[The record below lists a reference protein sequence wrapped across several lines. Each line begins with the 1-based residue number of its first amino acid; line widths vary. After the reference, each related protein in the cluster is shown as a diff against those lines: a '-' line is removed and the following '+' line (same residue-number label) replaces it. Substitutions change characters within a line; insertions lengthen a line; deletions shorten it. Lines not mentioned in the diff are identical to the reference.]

1 MTDVFVMAS
10 LSISA
15 LLTLLTVLAVLGT
28 LAATR
33 LAPDTILMAA
43 LAFLMISGILTPG
56 EALAGFANPGVMTIA
71 ILYVVAAGLKE
82 TGAIQW
88 LAHRLL
94 GQPSRLRQ
102 AQLRVL
108 LPASGLSAFMNNTT
122 VVAMFIPAIQEWA
135 TRLKL
140 PPSKLLLPLS
150 YAAILG
156 GTCTLIGTSTNL
168 VVDGLLQSE
177 RGVQLA
183 MFELAWVGVPLV
195 IVGGG
200 FLYWFA
206 DRLLPDRQGALEQLE
221 SAREYS
227 VEVVVEEKGPLAGK
241 SIADAGLRNLAHG
254 YLADIER
261 HGRLLTAVPP
271 DTELAAGDI
280 LVFIGAPECAR
291 ELRRIHG
298 LRPANGDVQKLN
310 IAHHRRCLVE
320 AVIGPDFAGL
330 NQTVRESRFRSRYQA
345 VILSISRHG
354 RRLPGKV
361 GGHRLQVGDTLLL
374 ETAQDFVDQY
384 RYRKDFLLVSGLN
397 DSTPPD
403 FRKAPWAIGILA
415 AMVVISASGLL
426 SILEAALLAGGAML
440 ITRCVPASK
449 ARRYVDLSVL
459 IVIAASFALGAAMTK
474 TGAAA
479 QIAQWL
485 LLIDGLAPWVAL
497 ALVYLLTVVFTELIT
512 NNAAAVLMFPIAVAV
527 AEQLGVSFMPFAV
540 AIMFAASASFMTP
553 LGYQTNLMVLGPGG
567 YRFSDYLR
575 LGAPLS
581 LVVGITA
588 VGLIPWVW
596 SF

>member
-1 MTDVFVMAS
+1 MTLPAITTLALIVAV
-10 LSISA
+10 LSA
-15 LLTLLTVLAVLGT
+15 LALT
-28 LAATR
+28 R
-33 LAPDTILMAA
+33 IAPDVILMAA
-43 LAFLMISGILTPG
+43 LTFLVVAGILSPG
-56 EALAGFANPGVMTIA
+56 EALAGFSNPGVMTIA
-71 ILYVVAAGLKE
+71 TLYVVAAGLKE

-88 LAHRLL
+88 IAHALL
-94 GQPSRLRQ
+94 GQPKRLRQ

-135 TRLKL
+135 ARLGL

-177 RGVQLA
+177 QDVSLQ
-183 MFELAWVGVPLV
+183 MFELAWVGVPLLV
-195 IVGGG
+195 IAGG
-200 FLYWFA
+200 FIYALA
-206 DRLLPDRQGALEQLE
+206 ARLLPDRQGALEQLE
-221 SAREYS
+221 QAREYS
-227 VEVVVEEKGPLAGK
+227 VEVLVTAGGPLVGK
-241 SIADAGLRNLAHG
+241 TIRDAGLRSLTHG

-261 HGRLLTAVPP
+261 DDRLMTAVPP
-271 DTELAAGDI
+271 DTQLQAGDT

-298 LRPANGDVQKLN
+298 LKPAGGDVHKLD
-310 IAHHRRCLVE
+310 IANHHRCLVE
-320 AVIGPDFAGL
+320 AVIGPDFGGL

-354 RRLPGKV
+354 KRLPGKL
-361 GGHRLQVGDTLLL
+361 GEIRLQIGDTLLL
-374 ETAQDFVDQY
+374 EASQEFVPQY
-384 RYRKDFLLVSGLN
+384 RYRKDFLLVSALR

-403 FRKAPWAIGILA
+403 FRKAPLALGILGLL
-415 AMVVISASGLL
+415 VVASASGFLN
-426 SILEAALLAGGAML
+426 ILEAALLAAGAML
-440 ITRCVPASK
+440 MTRCVTASK

-459 IVIAASFALGAAMTK
+459 IVIAASFALGAAMSK
-474 TGAAA
+474 TGAAT

-485 LLIDGLAPWVAL
+485 LFMEGPSPWLAL
-497 ALVYLLTVVFTELIT
+497 ALVYAMTVLFTELIT
-512 NNAAAVLMFPIAVAV
+512 NNAAAVLMFPVAV
-527 AEQLGVSFMPFAV
+527 SVADQLGVDFMPFV
-540 AIMFAASASFMTP
+540 IAIMFAASASFMTP

-581 LVVGITA
+581 LIVGITA
-588 VGLIPWVW
+588 VGLIPLVW
-596 SF
+596 GF

>member
-1 MTDVFVMAS
+1 MPFE
-10 LSISA
+10 A
-15 LLTLLTVLAVLGT
+15 LFTLGVVVSVLIA
-28 LAATR
+28 LAMSR
-33 LAPDTILMAA
+33 VAPDTILMAA
-43 LAFLMISGILTPG
+43 LAVLMISGILTPG
-56 EALAGFANPGVMTIA
+56 EALAGFGNPGVMTIA
-71 ILYVVAAGLKE
+71 VLYVVAAGLKE

-94 GQPSRLRQ
+94 GQPQRLRQ

-122 VVAMFIPAIQEWA
+122 VVAMFIPAVQEWA
-135 TRLKL
+135 GRLKL

-150 YAAILG
+150 YAAIIG

-177 RGVQLA
+177 KGIGLA
-183 MFELAWVGVPLV
+183 MFSLAWVGVPVVL
-195 IVGGG
+195 IGGT
-200 FLYWFA
+200 FLYLFA
-206 DRLLPDRQGALEQLE
+206 DRLLPNRQGVLEQLE
-221 SAREYS
+221 QAREYS
-227 VEVVVEEKGPLAGK
+227 VEVVVDEKGPLVGK
-241 SIADAGLRNLAHG
+241 SIADAGLRHLSFG

-271 DTELAAGDI
+271 STELQAGDI
-280 LVFIGAPECAR
+280 LIFIGAPECAR

-298 LRPANGDVQKLN
+298 LKPASGDVHKLD
-310 IAHHRRCLVE
+310 IAHHQRCLVE
-320 AVIGPDFAGL
+320 AVLGPDFGGL

-354 RRLPGKV
+354 RRLPGKL
-361 GGHRLQVGDTLLL
+361 GDIRLQVGDTLLI

-384 RYRKDFLLVSGLN
+384 RYRKDFLLVSALN

-403 FRKAPWAIGILA
+403 FRRAPVAMGILA
-415 AMVVISASGLL
+415 AMVAASATGLL
-426 SILEAALLAGGAML
+426 SILEAALLAGGGML
-440 ITRCVPASK
+440 VTRCVPASK

-459 IVIAASFALGAAMTK
+459 VVIASSFALGAAMTK

-479 QIAQWL
+479 QVAQWL
-485 LLIDGLAPWVAL
+485 LLIEDLAPWAAL
-497 ALVYLLTVVFTELIT
+497 ALVYLMTVLFTELIT

-527 AEQLGVSFMPFAV
+527 AEQLGVSFMPFII

-567 YRFSDYLR
+567 YRFTDYLR

-581 LVVGITA
+581 LIVGITA
-588 VGLIPWVW
+588 VTLIPLVW

>member
-1 MTDVFVMAS
+1 MSIDALMTLGVIGA
-10 LSISA
+10 
-15 LLTLLTVLAVLGT
+15 VLAC
-28 LAATR
+28 LALTR
-33 LAPDTILMAA
+33 IAPDVILMAA
-43 LAFLMISGILTPG
+43 LASLVVTGILSPG
-56 EALAGFANPGVMTIA
+56 DALAGFSNPGVMTIA

-88 LAHRLL
+88 VAHRLL
-94 GQPSRLRQ
+94 GQPTRLRQ

-135 TRLKL
+135 ARLKL

-150 YAAILG
+150 YAAIIG

-168 VVDGLLQSE
+168 VVNGLLQTE
-177 RGVQLA
+177 RDMSLS
-183 MFELAWVGVPLV
+183 MFSLAWVGVPLV
-195 IVGGG
+195 LVGGT
-200 FLYWFA
+200 FLYLFA
-206 DRLLPDRQGALEQLE
+206 SRLLPDRQGVLEQLE
-221 SAREYS
+221 QAREYA
-227 VEVVVEEKGPLAGK
+227 VEVIVEAKGPLVGK
-241 SIADAGLRNLAHG
+241 TIADAGLRSLTHG

-271 DTELAAGDI
+271 DTELLAGDI

-298 LRPANGDVQKLN
+298 LRPAGGDVHKLD

-345 VILSISRHG
+345 VILSISRNG
-354 RRLPGKV
+354 KRLPGKL
-361 GGHRLQVGDTLLL
+361 GDIRFKVGDTLLL

-403 FRKAPWAIGILA
+403 FRRAPVALGILG
-415 AMVVISASGLL
+415 AMVAVSALGLL

-440 ITRCVPASK
+440 VTRCVPASK

-459 IVIAASFALGAAMTK
+459 IVIAASFALGAAMTQ
-474 TGAAA
+474 TGAAQ
-479 QIAQWL
+479 QIANWL
-485 LLIDGLAPWVAL
+485 LQIDDLSPWAAL
-497 ALVYLLTVVFTELIT
+497 ALVYLMTVVFTELIT
-512 NNAAAVLMFPIAVAV
+512 NNAAAVLMFPIAMAV
-527 AEQLGVSFMPFAV
+527 ADQLGVNFLPFAI
-540 AIMFAASASFMTP
+540 AIMFAASASFITP

-581 LVVGITA
+581 LIVAITA
-588 VGLIPWVW
+588 VGLIPLVW
-596 SF
+596 PF

>member
-1 MTDVFVMAS
+1 MSIDALATLGVIGVVLALLALTRIAADVILMAS
-10 LSISA
+10 LA
-15 LLTLLTVLAVLGT
+15 TLVV
-28 LAATR
+28 
-33 LAPDTILMAA
+33 
-43 LAFLMISGILTPG
+43 SGILTPG
-56 EALAGFANPGVMTIA
+56 EALAGFGNPGVMTIA
-71 ILYVVAAGLKE
+71 VLYVVAAGLKE

-94 GQPSRLRQ
+94 GQPQRLRQ

-135 TRLKL
+135 GRLRL

-150 YAAILG
+150 YAAIIG

-177 RGVQLA
+177 KGIGLA
-183 MFELAWVGVPLV
+183 MFSLAWVGIPVVL
-195 IVGGG
+195 IGGT
-200 FLYWFA
+200 FLYLFA
-206 DRLLPDRQGALEQLE
+206 DRLLPNRQGVLEQLE
-221 SAREYS
+221 QAREYS
-227 VEVVVEEKGPLAGK
+227 VEVVVDEKGPLVGK
-241 SIADAGLRNLAHG
+241 SIADAGLRHLSFG

-271 DTELAAGDI
+271 STELQAGDI
-280 LVFIGAPECAR
+280 LIFIGAPECAR

-298 LRPANGDVQKLN
+298 LKPASGDVHKLD
-310 IAHHRRCLVE
+310 IAHHQRCLVE
-320 AVIGPDFAGL
+320 AVIGPDFGGL

-354 RRLPGKV
+354 KRLPGKL
-361 GGHRLQVGDTLLL
+361 GDLRLQVGDTLLI

-384 RYRKDFLLVSGLN
+384 RYRKDFLLVSALN

-403 FRKAPWAIGILA
+403 FRKAPVAMGILA
-415 AMVVISASGLL
+415 AMVAASATGLL
-426 SILEAALLAGGAML
+426 SILEAALLAGGGML
-440 ITRCVPASK
+440 VSRCVPASK

-459 IVIAASFALGAAMTK
+459 VVIAASFALGAAMTK

-485 LLIDGLAPWVAL
+485 LLIDGLAPWAAL
-497 ALVYLLTVVFTELIT
+497 ALVYLMTVLFTELIT

-527 AEQLGVSFMPFAV
+527 AEQLGVSFMPFV
-540 AIMFAASASFMTP
+540 IAIMFAASASFMTP

-567 YRFSDYLR
+567 YRFIDYLR

-581 LVVGITA
+581 LIVGVTA
-588 VGLIPWVW
+588 VALIPLVW

>member
-1 MTDVFVMAS
+1 MF
-10 LSISA
+10 SIDA
-15 LLTLLTVLAVLGT
+15 FLTLGVVCVVLAFLAFTRIAADVVLMG
-28 LAATR
+28 
-33 LAPDTILMAA
+33 A
-43 LAFLMISGILTPG
+43 LAFLVISGILAPG
-56 EALAGFANPGVMTIA
+56 DALVGFSNPGVLTIA
-71 ILYVVAAGLKE
+71 TLYVVAAGLKE

-94 GQPSRLRQ
+94 GQPRLLRQ

-108 LPASGLSAFMNNTT
+108 LPSAGLSAFMNNTT

-135 TRLKL
+135 ARLRL

-177 RGVQLA
+177 KGIALS
-183 MFELAWVGVPLV
+183 MFSLAWVGVPLV
-195 IVGGG
+195 LVGGG
-200 FLYWFA
+200 FVYLFA
-206 DRLLPDRQGALEQLE
+206 DRLLPNRQGVLEQLE
-221 SAREYS
+221 QAREYA
-227 VEVVVEEKGPLAGK
+227 VEVLVDDKGPLVGKTIAG
-241 SIADAGLRNLAHG
+241 AGLRHLSHG

-271 DTELAAGDI
+271 DTELLAGDI

-298 LRPANGDVQKLN
+298 LRPAGGDVHKLD

-320 AVIGPDFAGL
+320 VVIGPDFAGL
-330 NQTVRESRFRSRYQA
+330 NQTVRQSRFRSRYQA

-354 RRLPGKV
+354 KRLPGKL
-361 GGHRLQVGDTLLL
+361 GDIRLQVGDTLLL
-374 ETAQDFVDQY
+374 ETSQDFVDQY

-403 FRKAPWAIGILA
+403 FRKAPVALAILA
-415 AMVVISASGLL
+415 AMVAASASGVL
-426 SILEAALLAGGAML
+426 SILEAALLAGGGML
-440 ITRCVPASK
+440 VTRCVPASK

-459 IVIAASFALGAAMTK
+459 VVIAASFALGAAMTQ

-485 LLIDGLAPWVAL
+485 LLIDDLAPWAAL
-497 ALVYLLTVVFTELIT
+497 ALVYLMTVIFTELIT

-527 AEQLGVSFMPFAV
+527 AEQLGVDFMPFV
-540 AIMFAASASFMTP
+540 ITIMFAASASFMTP

-567 YRFSDYLR
+567 YRFTDYLR

-581 LVVGITA
+581 LIVGATA
-588 VGLIPWVW
+588 VSLIPLVW
-596 SF
+596 KF

>member
-1 MTDVFVMAS
+1 MTWQA
-10 LSISA
+10 A
-15 LLTLLTVLAVLGT
+15 LTLLSVLSVLAS
-28 LAATR
+28 LALTR
-33 LAPDTILMAA
+33 IAPDVILMGA
-43 LAFLMISGILTPG
+43 LAFLIVSGILTPAD
-56 EALAGFANPGVMTIA
+56 ALVGFSNPGVLTIA
-71 ILYVVAAGLKE
+71 TLYVVAAGLKE
-82 TGAIQW
+82 TGAVLW

-94 GQPSRLRQ
+94 GQPQRLRQ

-135 TRLKL
+135 ARLKL

-150 YAAILG
+150 YAAIMG

-168 VVDGLLQSE
+168 VVDGMLQTE
-177 RGVQLA
+177 KGIELA
-183 MFELAWVGVPLV
+183 MFSLAWVGVPLV
-195 IVGGG
+195 LVGGA
-200 FLYWFA
+200 FLYMFA
-206 DRLLPDRQGALEQLE
+206 DRLLPNRQGVLEQLE
-221 SAREYS
+221 QAREYA
-227 VEVVVEEKGPLAGK
+227 VEVVVDVKGPLVGK
-241 SIADAGLRNLAHG
+241 TIAEAGLRNLTYG

-261 HGRLLTAVPP
+261 HDRLLTAVPP
-271 DTELAAGDI
+271 DTELEAGDI

-298 LRPANGDVQKLN
+298 LRPAGGDVHKLD

-330 NQTVRESRFRSRYQA
+330 NQTVRQSRFRSRYQA

-354 RRLPGKV
+354 KRMQGKL
-361 GGHRLQVGDTLLL
+361 GDISLQVGDTLLL

-403 FRKAPWAIGILA
+403 FRKAPVALAILG
-415 AMVVISASGLL
+415 AMVAISASGLL

-440 ITRCVPASK
+440 MTRCVPASK

-459 IVIAASFALGAAMTK
+459 VVIAASFALGVAMAK
-474 TGAAA
+474 TGAAQ
-479 QIAQWL
+479 QIALWL
-485 LLIDGLAPWVAL
+485 MLIDGLAPWAAL
-497 ALVYLLTVVFTELIT
+497 ALVYLITVIFTELIT
-512 NNAAAVLMFPIAVAV
+512 NNAAAVLMFPIAMAV
-527 AEQLGVSFMPFAV
+527 AEQLGVNFLPFAI

-567 YRFSDYLR
+567 YRFTDYVR
-575 LGAPLS
+575 LGTPLS
-581 LVVGITA
+581 LLVGTTA
-588 VGLIPWVW
+588 VGLIPMIWN
-596 SF
+596 F